1 LQAAG
6 NAGIISKIK
15 TGEAYF
21 TDLGSRAFSMLST
34 FVESVYTNMELEK
47 IIFLDNI
54 DLYTCF
60 LRSSAADSFP
70 DRFYTIETS
79 TVQKNVSSSREAVFE
94 KNFCDMGFLK
104 SGPLRLALD
113 LSTIA
118 GAFQKLYSELNI
130 PFKMSVY
137 KNDCGSQA
145 GVRETLLNVLKS
157 LRIPCE
163 EKFSSEL
170 DEFTEAKAC
179 FEVSPGEFIN
189 SGFLTI
195 ENDRIVFSLTG
206 GLERILK
213 KVFIN
218 SAQETPFIINPFQL
232 VIITDRVNMESS
244 LFSEIKN
251 IDKRGYSV
259 IWHECGNIKPPREA
273 EMFKIAADYLK
284 AHAHTVLIIPEFAD
298 STRAFMFRGNQKI
311 SGMGFFQLLAIYLQK
326 SFKGNY

>member
-6 NAGIISKIK
+6 NAGIISQIK
-15 TGEAYF
+15 TGETYF
-21 TDLGSRAFSMLST
+21 TDLGSRAFSMLSS
-34 FVESVYTNMELEK
+34 FVEKVYSDMDLEK
-47 IIFLDNI
+47 IIFLDSVDI
-54 DLYTCF
+54 YTGF

-113 LSTIA
+113 LSSIA
-118 GAFQKLYSELNI
+118 GPFQKLYSCLNI
-130 PFKMSVY
+130 PFKMIVY
-137 KNDCGSQA
+137 KNDCGSQT

-157 LRIPCE
+157 LDIRAE

-179 FEVSPGEFIN
+179 FEVSPGEFITG
-189 SGFLTI
+189 GFITV

-206 GLERILK
+206 GLERIMK
-213 KVFIN
+213 KIFIN
-218 SAQETPFIINPFQL
+218 SALETPFIVNPFQL
-232 VIITDRVNMESS
+232 VVITDRVNMESAI
-244 LFSEIKN
+244 FGEIKT

-259 IWHECGNIKPPREA
+259 IWHECGNGKTTEPEL
-273 EMFKIAADYLK
+273 FKIAADYLK
-284 AHAHTVLIIPEFAD
+284 AHAHTVLIIPEFSD
-298 STRAFMFRGNQKI
+298 SAKAFLLRGNQKI
-311 SGMGFFQLLAIYLQK
+311 SGMGFFQLLAMYLQK

>member
-1 LQAAG
+1 M
-6 NAGIISKIK
+6 NAGIISQIK

-21 TDLGSRAFSMLST
+21 TGLGTRAFSMLSA
-34 FVESVYTNMELEK
+34 FVKKVYTDIDLEK
-47 IIFLDNI
+47 IIFLDNV

-70 DRFYTIETS
+70 ERFYTVETS

-113 LSTIA
+113 LSSVA
-118 GAFQKLYSELNI
+118 GSFQKLYSSLNI
-130 PFKMSVY
+130 PFKMNVY

-145 GVRETLLNVLKS
+145 GVRETLLNVLNS
-157 LRIPCE
+157 LHIPHE
-163 EKFSSEL
+163 ENFSSEL

-179 FEVSPGEFIN
+179 FEISPGEFIN

-213 KVFIN
+213 KIFVN
-218 SAQETPFIINPFQL
+218 STQETPFIVNPFQL
-232 VIITDRVNMESS
+232 VVITDRVNTESS
-244 LFSEIKN
+244 VFSEIQN

-259 IWHECGNIKPPREA
+259 IWHECGNRKLSEPDL
-273 EMFKIAADYLK
+273 FKIAADYLK
-284 AHAHTVLIIPEFAD
+284 VHAHTVLVIPEF
-298 STRAFMFRGNQKI
+298 SNSSKTFMFRGNQKI
-311 SGMGFFQLLAIYLQK
+311 SGMGFFQLLAMYLQK